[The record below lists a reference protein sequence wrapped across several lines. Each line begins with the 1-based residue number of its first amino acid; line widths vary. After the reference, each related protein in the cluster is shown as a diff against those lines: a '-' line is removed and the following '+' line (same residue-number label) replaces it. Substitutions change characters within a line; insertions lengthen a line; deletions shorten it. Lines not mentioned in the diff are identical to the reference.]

1 MEKKGI
7 EYTISDKDK
16 LANFKSIGQRLR
28 CQPEFVAMV
37 YLLKHMD
44 SVRNYVLEGTEASNE
59 PIEGRLRDIRN
70 YCLLLGAL
78 IKERKE
84 EKKGFKKESR
94 DFFKLTDNY
103 ISDLQKKNK
112 RREQNSMNIVKGL
125 CSLIVYECKRNK
137 EFIFRNDNRNHYR

>member
-1 MEKKGI
+1 MKVKDFFKWADKEFETEMELMRVKGK
-7 EYTISDKDK
+7 EYSVSDEDK
-16 LANFKSIGQRLR
+16 LKNFKSIAERLK
-28 CQPEFVAMV
+28 CEPEFVATV

-44 SVRNYVLEGTEASNE
+44 SVRNFVLEGVEASDE

-84 EKKGFKKESR
+84 DGKGFKKESR

-103 ISDLQKKNK
+103 ISDLQKKTK
-112 RREQNSMNIVKGL
+112 KKGT
-125 CSLIVYECKRNK
+125 K
-137 EFIFRNDNRNHYR
+137 